1 MFRDYHIKNFNFKLV
16 ILIVLAIFYGTIIIN
31 SANPSYLKKQIL
43 GIIISTVAI
52 MIVSFIDYNIWERFM
67 WVFYVLNLLILFA
80 VRFTPLGKSVNNAK
94 RWFAIGSSFTI
105 QPSEFSKIILI
116 LFLAFYLQKH
126 KDDLNTFKRLAN
138 IAILCAIPLFLIF
151 KQPDLSTTLDIMFIL
166 LIMIYVAG
174 FNVGS
179 YGSGNG

>member
-67 WVFYVLNLLILFA
+67 WVFYV
-80 VRFTPLGKSVNNAK
+80 
-94 RWFAIGSSFTI
+94 
-105 QPSEFSKIILI
+105 
-116 LFLAFYLQKH
+116 H
-126 KDDLNTFKRLAN
+126 
-138 IAILCAIPLFLIF
+138 
-151 KQPDLSTTLDIMFIL
+151 
-166 LIMIYVAG
+166 
-174 FNVGS
+174 
-179 YGSGNG
+179 